1 MLQLYNARGDR
12 FAVVADYFSRGLFRM
27 HGRSVNP
34 MKITTVRPKPAAAA
48 GYSEAVRV
56 EAPVKVERLVVPSKI
71 SPPTNKLSPSLNS
84 RVIII
89 HPIYSRRKVMCRLV
103 SDFILATSA

>member
-12 FAVVADYFSRGLFRM
+12 FAVVADYFSRGLFRI

-34 MKITTVRPKPAAAA
+34 MKITTVRPKPAAA
-48 GYSEAVRV
+48 GYSEAVKV

-71 SPPTNKLSPSLNS
+71 SPPINKLSPSLNS
-84 RVIII
+84 RVIMIFAN
-89 HPIYSRRKVMCRLV
+89 YSRRKVMCRIV
-103 SDFILATSA
+103 

>member
-12 FAVVADYFSRGLFRM
+12 FAVVADYFSRGLFRI

-34 MKITTVRPKPAAAA
+34 MKITTVRPKPAAA
-48 GYSEAVRV
+48 GYSEAVKV

-71 SPPTNKLSPSLNS
+71 SPPINKLSPSSNS
-84 RVIII
+84 RVIN
-89 HPIYSRRKVMCRLV
+89 
-103 SDFILATSA
+103 